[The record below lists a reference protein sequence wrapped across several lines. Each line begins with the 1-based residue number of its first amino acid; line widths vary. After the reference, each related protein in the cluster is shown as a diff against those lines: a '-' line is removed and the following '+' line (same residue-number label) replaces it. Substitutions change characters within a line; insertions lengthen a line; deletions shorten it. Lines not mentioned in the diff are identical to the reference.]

1 MKKFE
6 LICTINEF
14 NSIAELNQTDAMLI
28 DEANKALE
36 SAYAPYSE
44 FRVGC
49 ALLLEDG
56 TVVRGNNQENAA
68 YPSGLCAERVAF
80 FYAAANYPDK
90 KIIAA
95 AITTA
100 NQLKEP
106 VAPCGACRQVMAE
119 YELKQNSKI
128 RLVLS
133 NSENHIYV
141 INSIAELLPLQFILK
156 H

>member
-1 MKKFE
+1 MKKIE
-6 LICTINEF
+6 LVCTINEF
-14 NSIAELNQTDAMLI
+14 NSVAELNETDAMLI
-28 DEANKALE
+28 AEANKAME

-49 ALLLEDG
+49 ALLLDDG
-56 TVVRGNNQENAA
+56 TIIRGNNQENAA

-80 FYAAANYPDK
+80 FYAVANYPGK

-100 NQLKEP
+100 NQLKDP

-119 YELKQNSKI
+119 YELNQKSSI
-128 RLVLS
+128 RILLAHAG
-133 NSENHIYV
+133 NHVYM
-141 INSIAELLPLQFILK
+141 INSVAELLPLQFVLK
-156 H
+156 N

>member
-1 MKKFE
+1 MNKFE

-14 NSIAELNQTDAMLI
+14 NSIHELNETDALLI
-28 DEANKALE
+28 AEANKALE
-36 SAYAPYSE
+36 AAYAPYSA

-56 TVVRGNNQENAA
+56 TIVRGNNQENAA

-80 FYAAANYPDK
+80 FYAGANYPGI
-90 KIIAA
+90 KILAA

-100 NQLKEP
+100 NHLNEP

-119 YELKQNSKI
+119 YETKQNSSI
-128 RLVLS
+128 RIILAHAGK
-133 NSENHIYV
+133 HIYL
-141 INSIAELLPLQFILK
+141 INSIAELLPLQFVLK
-156 H
+156 N

>member
-14 NSIAELNQTDAMLI
+14 NSIAELNETDAMLI
-28 DEANKALE
+28 AEANKALE

-56 TVVRGNNQENAA
+56 TIIRGNNQENAA

-80 FYAAANYPDK
+80 FYAGANYPDK
-90 KIIAA
+90 KILAV

-100 NQLKEP
+100 NHLKEP

-119 YELKQNSKI
+119 YELKQNTSI
-128 RLVLS
+128 RIVLAHAG
-133 NSENHIYV
+133 NHLYV
-141 INSIAELLPLQFILK
+141 INSIAELLPLQFVLK
-156 H
+156 N